1 MSMVNIKVR
10 RQSFKISC
18 AVGEEAAMRHAAV
31 TVEKKIEAAREQ
43 SGIADGERTAIMA
56 ALMLAYENDKNANA
70 KAESAAIGDGDKKLI
85 DKMNRKLE
93 AVLLRTEP
101 PQGRVRDNLSQ

>member
-31 TVEKKIEAAREQ
+31 TVEKKLRRQ
-43 SGIADGERTAIMA
+43 RAIRPSQTV
-56 ALMLAYENDKNANA
+56 NAPP
-70 KAESAAIGDGDKKLI
+70 SW
-85 DKMNRKLE
+85 
-93 AVLLRTEP
+93 LL
-101 PQGRVRDNLSQ
+101 

>member
-70 KAESAAIGDGDKKLI
+70 NAKAKSAAIGDGDKKLI

-93 AVLLRTEP
+93 AVLCEP
-101 PQGRVRDNLSQ
+101 NPRRDVSVIT

>member
-31 TVEKKIEAAREQ
+31 TVEKKIEEAREQ
-43 SGIADGERTAIMA
+43 SGIVDGERTAIMA

-70 KAESAAIGDGDKKLI
+70 EAKSAAIGDGDKKLI
-85 DKMNRKLE
+85 DKMNSKLE
-93 AVLLRTEP
+93 AALLRTEP